1 MPAPQNVQWFDG
13 QPYIV
18 SPQTTIRS
26 TVANAWGG
34 IPDPISNK
42 MFDNTVQSGGLTLIP
57 GYGQQ
62 PQAANTPP
70 VMNQN
75 VKQQMGRLTG
85 QASDAL
91 YGGILGYQPKPMTAM
106 GGQQFAPPQGNL
118 VDPFLN
124 MQGILGRSQFQTPRM
139 Y

>member
-1 MPAPQNVQWFDG
+1 MQNLMYNAG
-13 QPYIV
+13 QLYVPGQMAGSNLVASRYANPNFLKGYENLGLLKNV
-18 SPQTTIRS
+18 SG
-26 TVANAWGG
+26 NLGY
-34 IPDPISNK
+34 
-42 MFDNTVQSGGLTLIP
+42 MFGN
-57 GYGQQ
+57 Q
-62 PQAANTPP
+62 PQSANTAP
-70 VMNQN
+70 VTNQN

-106 GGQQFAPPQGNL
+106 GGQQYEPPQGNL

-124 MQGILGRSQFQTPRM
+124 MQGLLGRSQFQTPRM